1 MKTKRHMNRHLRFE
15 NLERRV
21 VLSANPALPA
31 VSHVATPIASTSTNW
46 SGYAVDTP
54 SNSVSYVIGTWKV
67 PAVTGTSTAY
77 ASVWVG
83 IDGSTSNTVEQ
94 LGTDSVIYNGQP
106 TYSAWYEMY
115 PKGSVTI
122 STTNS
127 GTKMVITPGDTITA
141 SVTYDG
147 NQFLL
152 QMTDTT
158 RNETFSIAQT
168 MKRVERSSA
177 EWIVEAP
184 SGGGILPLANFG
196 TATFTNCS
204 ATVNGVSG
212 PINTSWTGTKLEQI
226 NMVSNSITEDSTGPL
241 DSSGTSFSVQYVTTA
256 NQGKGS
262 KNHTSAGSFASPS
275 WQSASAVVASS
286 ADNNSARDQFFAT
299 LGASN
304 ELKLTA

>member
-1 MKTKRHMNRHLRFE
+1 M
-15 NLERRV
+15 
-21 VLSANPALPA
+21 SANPAFPALPSIA
-31 VSHVATPIASTSTNW
+31 HTATPVASTSTNW
-46 SGYAVDTP
+46 SGYAVDAP
-54 SNSVSYVIGTWKV
+54 SNAVSYVIGTWKV

-106 TYSAWYEMY
+106 VYSAWYEMY

-122 STTNS
+122 QTTNS
-127 GTKMVITPGDTITA
+127 GTNMVITPGDSITA

-152 QMTDTT
+152 QMTDTS
-158 RNETFSIAQT
+158 RNEVFSIAQS
-168 MKRVERSSA
+168 MKRVARSSA

-204 ATVNGVSG
+204 ATINSISG

-226 NMVSNSITEDSTGPL
+226 NMVSGSTTEDTTGPL
-241 DSSGTSFSVQYVTTA
+241 DSSGTGFTVQYVTTA

-262 KNHTSAGSFASPS
+262 KNHPSAGTSVSPS
-275 WQSASAVVASS
+275 WQSASAVVETS
-286 ADNNSARDQFFAT
+286 ADNNAARDQFFAS
-299 LGASN
+299 LDSSSQ
-304 ELKLTA
+304 LKLTA

>member
-1 MKTKRHMNRHLRFE
+1 MNRRLRFE
-15 NLERRV
+15 SLEGRV
-21 VLSANPALPA
+21 VLSANPASHALPA
-31 VSHVATPIASTSTNW
+31 VSHVATPVASTSTNW
-46 SGYAVDTP
+46 SGYDVDAP
-54 SNSVSYVIGTWKV
+54 SNSVSYVVGTWKV

-127 GTKMVITPGDTITA
+127 GSKMVVTPGDSITA

-147 NQFLL
+147 NQFVL
-152 QMTDTT
+152 QMTDTS

-168 MKRVERSSA
+168 MKRVARSSA

-184 SGGGILPLANFG
+184 SGGGILPLANFD

-204 ATVNGVSG
+204 ATINGVSG
-212 PINTSWTGTKLEQI
+212 PINNGWSGTTLEQI
-226 NMVSNSITEDSTGPL
+226 NMVSGSTTEDTTGSL
-241 DSSGTSFSVQYVTTA
+241 NTSGTGFSVQYVTTA
-256 NQGKGS
+256 SQGKGS
-262 KNHTSAGSFASPS
+262 KNHPSAGNSASPS
-275 WQSASAVVASS
+275 WQSASAVVETS
-286 ADNNSARDQFFAT
+286 ADSNSARDQFFAS
-299 LGASN
+299 LDASN
-304 ELKLTA
+304 QLKLTA

>member
-1 MKTKRHMNRHLRFE
+1 
-15 NLERRV
+15 
-21 VLSANPALPA
+21 
-31 VSHVATPIASTSTNW
+31 
-46 SGYAVDTP
+46 
-54 SNSVSYVIGTWKV
+54 VSYVVGTWRV
-67 PAVTGTSTAY
+67 PAVTGASTAY

-94 LGTDSVIYNGQP
+94 LGTDSDILNGQP
-106 TYSAWYEMY
+106 VYSAWYEMY

-122 STTNS
+122 QTTNS

-168 MKRVERSSA
+168 MKRVARSSA

-212 PINTSWTGTKLEQI
+212 PINTSWSGTKLEQI
-226 NMVSNSITEDSTGPL
+226 NMVSGSTTEDTTGPL
-241 DSSGTSFSVQYVTTA
+241 DSSGTSFLVQFVATA
-256 NQGKGS
+256 SSTKGS
-262 KNHTSAGSFASPS
+262 KNQPSAGSDASS
-275 WQSASAVVASS
+275 VIQSASAVVETQSGNDA
-286 ADNNSARDQFFAT
+286 ARDQFFAS
-299 LGASN
+299 LNSSN
-304 ELKLTA
+304 ELKVTV